1 MCGSTKKQVH
11 SSMMGRANRMKAVF
25 ALSAGVQFVI
35 VSDIPS
41 GDLAASCECIF
52 APSHIYLGR
61 CRG

>member
-1 MCGSTKKQVH
+1 MCGSTKRQVH

-41 GDLAASCECIF
+41 GDLAASCESIF
-52 APSHIYLGR
+52 VPSHI
-61 CRG
+61 